1 MRHLAATLT
10 ATRHR
15 RRQAR
20 RNAWA
25 YFGSFGD
32 DCFDDDDPADEPRA
46 RRHRPVRPTTTTT
59 PELPVLC
66 RRTRRR

>member
-10 ATRHR
+10 ATHHR

-32 DCFDDDDPADEPRA
+32 DCFDDDDDPAVEPHA
-46 RRHRPVRPTTTTT
+46 RRHRPVRHDHDRG
-59 PELPVLC
+59 LPVLC